1 MSGVSD
7 FPALDLMS
15 SLRDQGGSAQLC
27 SEGIQI
33 TVVHTALLMYW
44 GSIGKWGMRVGTIGE
59 SWGKLGKIGWNRKWI
74 GGDTKR
80 IGSRGM
86 GS

>member
-1 MSGVSD
+1 
-7 FPALDLMS
+7 MS

-44 GSIGKWGMRVGTIGE
+44 GFDREVGNTCGDDR
-59 SWGKLGKIGWNRKWI
+59 GKLGKVGEDR
-74 GGDTKR
+74 
-80 IGSRGM
+80 M
-86 GS
+86 E

>member
-33 TVVHTALLMYW
+33 TNVHTALLMFW
-44 GSIGKWGMRVGTIGE
+44 GFDREVG
-59 SWGKLGKIGWNRKWI
+59 NACR
-74 GGDTKR
+74 DD
-80 IGSRGM
+80 RGM
-86 GS
+86 LGEVGEDRMG

>member
-1 MSGVSD
+1 
-7 FPALDLMS
+7 MS

-33 TVVHTALLMYW
+33 TNVHTALPMYW
-44 GSIGKWGMRVGTIGE
+44 GFDREVGNACGDDR
-59 SWGKLGKIGWNRKWI
+59 GKLGKIGWNRKWI
-74 GGDTKR
+74 GGDRKQIGEGR
-80 IGSRGM
+80 KQIGSRGM

>member
-33 TVVHTALLMYW
+33 TNVHTALLMYW
-44 GSIGKWGMRVGTIGE
+44 GFDREVGNACGDDR
-59 SWGKLGKIGWNRKWI
+59 GKLGEVGEDR
-74 GGDTKR
+74 
-80 IGSRGM
+80 M
-86 GS
+86 G

>member
-1 MSGVSD
+1 MD

-33 TVVHTALLMYW
+33 TNVHTALLMYW
-44 GSIGKWGMRVGTIGE
+44 GFDREVGNVCGDNR
-59 SWGKLGKIGWNRKWI
+59 GKLGEVGEDR
-74 GGDTKR
+74 
-80 IGSRGM
+80 M
-86 GS
+86 G